1 MTTVGTHNN
10 AVALR
15 RGAEVEVRTRYQGRW
30 ARGFHIDEVSDDRY
44 RLRRHSDGTV
54 LPVVF
59 RADELRP
66 RR

>member
-1 MTTVGTHNN
+1 MTTAGRRNNGLGLPRGT
-10 AVALR
+10 
-15 RGAEVEVRTRYQGRW
+15 EVEVRTRYQGRW
-30 ARGFHIDEVSDDRY
+30 AGGFEIDDAHDDRY

-54 LPVVF
+54 LPVAF

>member
-1 MTTVGTHNN
+1 MTTAGTSNN
-10 AVALR
+10 ALVLP
-15 RGAEVEVRTRYQGRW
+15 RGTEVEVRTRYQGRW
-30 ARGFHIDEVSDDRY
+30 AGGFAIDEVHHDRY